1 MGTHGFVQNHAMETS
16 VSVWQS
22 DDPRLDVAR
31 IQRDASA
38 ARRRTIQDQQAAA
51 DKAAWIV
58 KQCTHN
64 THPYLE
70 SRGFPKE
77 TGLVWHTDDTQLLV
91 IPMRDAGH
99 LVGCQLIDPQGV
111 KKFLRGQRTAGASF
125 CIDNHGPI
133 ILAEGYAT
141 ALSVQH
147 ALRQLR
153 RPYTI
158 HVCFSA
164 GNLVT
169 IAKRFPGGLVV
180 ADNDA
185 SGAGEAAAKATG
197 WSYWMS
203 DQVGEDANDTYRR
216 LGTFRFSQSLLKVI
230 ARVTATSPAPRP
242 SPSFSA
248 R

>member
-1 MGTHGFVQNHAMETS
+1 
-16 VSVWQS
+16 
-22 DDPRLDVAR
+22 
-31 IQRDASA
+31 
-38 ARRRTIQDQQAAA
+38 
-51 DKAAWIV
+51 
-58 KQCTHN
+58 
-64 THPYLE
+64 
-70 SRGFPKE
+70 
-77 TGLVWHTDDTQLLV
+77 
-91 IPMRDAGH
+91 
-99 LVGCQLIDPQGV
+99 V